1 MKSANS
7 QTDVFYLSHYPIPLT
22 PAEVKPMLQKLDGN
36 DEAAKKI
43 SVLAQ

>member
-22 PAEVKPMLQKLDGN
+22 PAEVKSMPQKLDEN
-36 DEAAKKI
+36 DEAAKNN
-43 SVLAQ
+43 SLS